1 MASSL
6 RGLGEGGRER
16 GTQQENSYTKQA
28 ITNRLPARA
37 TLGRVKEARILE
49 FVDNVVGQTFLQKV
63 LKDSD
68 ADNKNKQTRFLR
80 SQGGYKM
87 LFMTCICT

>member
-1 MASSL
+1 
-6 RGLGEGGRER
+6 LGER

-28 ITNRLPARA
+28 LPNRLPARA
-37 TLGRVKEARILE
+37 TLGRVKEAPILE
-49 FVDNVVGQTFLQKV
+49 FPDNMLGQTFLQKD
-63 LKDSD
+63 LKASD

-87 LFMTCICT
+87 LFMMCICT